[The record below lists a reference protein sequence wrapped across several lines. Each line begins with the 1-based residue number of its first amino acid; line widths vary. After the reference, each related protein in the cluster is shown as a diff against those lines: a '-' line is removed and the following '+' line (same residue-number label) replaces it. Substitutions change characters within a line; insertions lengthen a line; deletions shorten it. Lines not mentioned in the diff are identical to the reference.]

1 MINDG
6 IEACLELQNDEPD
19 LYNEEFDLS
28 GRRVAVERRQGL
40 ANNALEDA
48 FYLDNA
54 ALKTEK
60 IVPGGA
66 IDFDEDK
73 LQEAANDTAM
83 AEDLLNN
90 ANKFGCLEDA
100 GKALFDKDLLAKTSI
115 TDDNVFVKTDI
126 GIHHGSVAGELLL
139 HEL

>member
-1 MINDG
+1 M
-6 IEACLELQNDEPD
+6 QNDQPD
-19 LYNEEFDLS
+19 LYHEDFDLS

-54 ALKTEK
+54 GLKTEK

-66 IDFDEDK
+66 IDLNEDK
-73 LQEAANDTAM
+73 LQEAATDTAM

-100 GKALFDKDLLAKTSI
+100 GRALFD
-115 TDDNVFVKTDI
+115 
-126 GIHHGSVAGELLL
+126 
-139 HEL
+139 